1 MLRHSLKRYQTE
13 KVRSKYG
20 GKGLP
25 EKCRETETE
34 TERERGERGEVAF
47 NMEFDGKSQKYKLRP
62 RGIS

>member
-1 MLRHSLKRYQTE
+1 ME
-13 KVRSKYG
+13 KIRSKYG

-47 NMEFDGKSQKYKLRP
+47 NMEFNGKSQKYKLRP